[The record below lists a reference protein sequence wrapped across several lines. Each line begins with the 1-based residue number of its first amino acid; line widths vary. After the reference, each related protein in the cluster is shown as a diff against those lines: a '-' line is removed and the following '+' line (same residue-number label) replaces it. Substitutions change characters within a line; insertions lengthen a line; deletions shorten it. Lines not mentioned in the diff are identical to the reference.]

1 MSLFPTMPEKR
12 AETPAALQPLAER
25 MRPRTLDEFM
35 GQEKL
40 LGPGKPLRVQIESDN
55 LSSMLFW
62 GPPGCGK
69 TTLARVIAR
78 LTKSEFVAFSAVLS
92 GIKEIKEVM
101 AEAEKRSQRGY
112 RTIVFV
118 DEVHRFN
125 KAQQD
130 AFLPHVEAGHI
141 LFIGATTENPSFEV
155 ISPLLSRTK
164 VYVLESLTTPQIV
177 ELLGR
182 ALEDKERGLGNER
195 IQIGGEERAEQR
207 GPGGGADSEEVRTG
221 EETPGQTPKG
231 LKPKTEEAEI
241 SGLKFGRPG
250 EKPKSLPVADS
261 AKEGAHETELQGK
274 YQGSQADV
282 SPPQDLL
289 WKIAAFANGDA
300 RTAYNTLELCVRS
313 AKPETTD
320 RSAGIK
326 ASTELK
332 TEQRG
337 KNRPFEGHAEQDA
350 GTTSAKG
357 VKRITAQLLEDVLQR
372 KMLRYDKAGEE
383 HYNLI
388 SALHKSVRN
397 SDPDAALYWLARM
410 VESGEDPL
418 YLARRMVRMA
428 SEDIG
433 LAEPGALA
441 VTLAAKEAFDFLGA
455 PEGYLALAQAVV
467 YLSLAPKSNSLY
479 VGYGKVIE
487 DVRKTEADPVPLHL
501 RNAVTGLMKSIGY
514 GEGYKYAHNF
524 TEKVTDMMC
533 LPENLSGRV
542 YYQPGEQGFEA
553 RLRARME
560 EIRKSKM
567 ARAT

>member
-1 MSLFPTMPEKR
+1 MSLFAGLPRETEAEK
-12 AETPAALQPLAER
+12 ALQPLAER
-25 MRPRTLDEFM
+25 MRPRTLDEFI

-40 LGPGKPLRVQIESDN
+40 LGPGKPLRVQIETDN
-55 LSSMLFW
+55 LSSMLLW

-78 LTKSEFVAFSAVLS
+78 LTKSEFVPFSAVLS

-101 AEAEKRSQRGY
+101 AEAERKSRGGQ

-130 AFLPHVEAGHI
+130 AFLPYVEAGHI

-164 VYVLESLTTPQIV
+164 VYVLEALTTPQIV
-177 ELLGR
+177 ELLKR
-182 ALEDKERGLGNER
+182 ALEDKERGYGNEEIVLGAEVASEEKRGVHAEDTEER
-195 IQIGGEERAEQR
+195 IQRAQRREEKTAPLTSKGAEPSDSRQPARERPASEGGPYKGEE
-207 GPGGGADSEEVRTG
+207 V
-221 EETPGQTPKG
+221 
-231 LKPKTEEAEI
+231 
-241 SGLKFGRPG
+241 
-250 EKPKSLPVADS
+250 
-261 AKEGAHETELQGK
+261 
-274 YQGSQADV
+274 
-282 SPPQDLL
+282 L
-289 WKIAAFANGDA
+289 WRMAAFANGDA
-300 RTAYNTLELCVRS
+300 RTAYNTLELCVKS
-313 AKPETTD
+313 AKEEGPPDSSGAKAHSSTSSMSQLKLRPPKERPQNSVLDTKGGAPLDAQGKPSSSGAIASRED
-320 RSAGIK
+320 R
-326 ASTELK
+326 K
-332 TEQRG
+332 TQ
-337 KNRPFEGHAEQDA
+337 
-350 GTTSAKG
+350 TG
-357 VKRITAQLLEDVLQR
+357 VSVPRKRITVELLEEVLQR

-410 VESGEDPL
+410 IESGEDAL

-455 PEGYLALAQAVV
+455 PEGHLALAQAAV
-467 YLSLAPKSNSLY
+467 YLSLAPKSNAVY
-479 VGYGKVIE
+479 VAYGEVME

-501 RNAVTGLMKSIGY
+501 RNPVTGLM
-514 GEGYKYAHNF
+514 
-524 TEKVTDMMC
+524 
-533 LPENLSGRV
+533 
-542 YYQPGEQGFEA
+542 
-553 RLRARME
+553 
-560 EIRKSKM
+560 
-567 ARAT
+567 